1 MPNGRLTMR
10 KVREILRLKHEVKL
24 SHREVAV
31 SLGVSIGVVSKV
43 VKRATLA
50 GLVWEAVT
58 ELSEEEVEARL
69 YGAQTSPGA
78 ARVRPDPEWIHTER
92 KRAGVTLELLHL
104 EYLREHPAG
113 YRYTQF
119 CEIYRQWL
127 SKRRVTMRQVHR
139 GGERAYVDYSGKK
152 ASVVDRETGEVQPVE
167 IFVGVL
173 GASSYT
179 YAEGT
184 FSQQVEDFISSH
196 VRMLEDFGGSPSLLT
211 PDQLKSGVTTACWYD
226 PQIQRTYE
234 EMAAHYRC
242 AVVPARP
249 GRPRDKAKVE
259 VGVQVVQ
266 RWILAR
272 LRNEIF
278 FTLAE
283 LNLRIRE
290 LLVGLNARPMRD
302 HGGKSRRE
310 LYELLDRPA
319 LTALPSERFVF
330 AEWATARVN
339 IDYHIVFAGS
349 FYSVPHA
356 LVHEKVDVR
365 ATATTVEVMH
375 KSQRVASHER
385 KRQAGSYS
393 THKEHMPRAHQE
405 ALAWPPS
412 RLIAW
417 ADTVGPNAGE
427 LVRAI
432 LKDRPHP
439 EQGYRPCLGILRLS
453 RVHGNERLDRAC
465 RRAHLAGARS
475 FRHVAAI
482 LKNRLADIPLDD
494 QTAQPERAPI
504 AHENVRGPSYFN

>member
-1 MPNGRLTMR
+1 MR
-10 KVREILRLKHEVKL
+10 KVREILRLKGEVKL
-24 SHREVAV
+24 SHREVAE

-43 VKRATLA
+43 VNRAMLA
-50 GLVWEAVT
+50 GLSWAAAV
-58 ELSEEEVEARL
+58 ELSEDAVEERL
-69 YGAQTSPGA
+69 YGARGSPGG
-78 ARVRPDPEWIHTER
+78 ARTKPDPEWIHTER

-127 SKRRVTMRQVHR
+127 RTRRLSMRQVHH
-139 GGERAYVDYSGKK
+139 GGERAYLDYSGKK
-152 ASVVDRETGEVQPVE
+152 ASLVERETGEIQPVE
-167 IFVGVL
+167 LFVGVL

-179 YAEGT
+179 YAEAT
-184 FSQQVEDFISSH
+184 YSQQVEDFVSSN
-196 VRMLEDFGGSPSLLT
+196 VRMLEYFDGAPALLT
-211 PDQLKSGVTTACWYD
+211 PDQLKSGVTAACWYD

-234 EMAAHYRC
+234 EMASHYRC
-242 AVVPARP
+242 GVVPARP
-249 GRPRDKAKVE
+249 KRPKDKAKVE

-266 RWILAR
+266 RWVLAR
-272 LRNEIF
+272 LRNETF

-283 LNLRIRE
+283 LNSRIRE
-290 LLVGLNARPMRD
+290 LLVELNDRPMRD
-302 HGGKSRRE
+302 HAGKSRRE
-310 LYELLDRPA
+310 LYELVDRPA
-319 LTALPSERFVF
+319 LTALPAERFVF

-339 IDYHIVFAGS
+339 IDYHIAFEGS

-365 ATATTVEVMH
+365 VTATTVEVMH

-385 KRQAGSYS
+385 LRQAGSYS

-412 RLIAW
+412 RLISW
-417 ADTVGPNAGE
+417 ADTVGPHTGE

-432 LKDRPHP
+432 LTDRPHP
-439 EQGYRPCLGILRLS
+439 EQGYRPCLGILRLA

-465 RRAHLAGARS
+465 QRAHLAGARS

-482 LKNRLADIPLDD
+482 LKNRLAELPLDD
-494 QTAQPERAPI
+494 QKEHPERAPV
-504 AHENVRGPSYFN
+504 AHENVRGPGYFH

>member
-1 MPNGRLTMR
+1 MR
-10 KVREILRLKHEVKL
+10 KVREILRLKNDLGL
-24 SHREVAV
+24 SHREVAE

-43 VKRATLA
+43 VNRAELA
-50 GLVWEAVT
+50 GLGWEALAG
-58 ELSEEEVEARL
+58 LSEDEVEARL
-69 YGAQTSPGA
+69 YGARGSPGTT
-78 ARVRPDPEWIHTER
+78 RPRPDPEWIHTER
-92 KRAGVTLELLHL
+92 KKVGVTLELLHM
-104 EYLREHPAG
+104 EYLQEHPDG

-119 CEIYRQWL
+119 CEIYSRWL
-127 SKRRVTMRQVHR
+127 STRRPTMRQTHR
-139 GGERAYVDYSGKK
+139 AGERAYVDYSGKK
-152 ASVVDRETGEVQPVE
+152 ATVADRETGELGEVE
-167 IFVGVL
+167 LFVGVL

-179 YAEGT
+179 YAEAT
-184 FSQQVEDFISSH
+184 YTQQVADFIASH
-196 VRMLEDFGGSPSLLT
+196 VRMLEYFGGAPSLLT

-234 EMAAHYRC
+234 EMAGHYRC

-249 GRPRDKAKVE
+249 RRPRDKAKVE

-272 LRNEIF
+272 LRHEIF
-278 FTLAE
+278 FTLSE
-283 LNLRIRE
+283 LNRRIHE
-290 LLVGLNARPMRD
+290 LLVELNARPMRD

-310 LYELLDRPA
+310 LYELVDRPA
-319 LTALPSERFVF
+319 LTALPAERFVF

-339 IDYHIVFAGS
+339 IDYHVVFEGS

-365 ATATTVEVMH
+365 VTATTVEVMH
-375 KSQRVASHER
+375 KSQRVSSHER
-385 KRQAGSYS
+385 LRQAGSYS

-417 ADTVGPNAGE
+417 ADTVGSHAGQ

-432 LKDRPHP
+432 LTERPHP
-439 EQGYRPCLGILRLS
+439 EQGYRPCLGILRLA

-465 RRAHLAGARS
+465 QRAHLAGARS
-475 FRHVAAI
+475 FRHVQAI
-482 LKNRLADIPLDD
+482 LKNRLAEIPLDD
-494 QTAQPERAPI
+494 PKDQSERPPL
-504 AHENVRGPSYFN
+504 AHENVRGPSYFH